1 MFLTHSMNMYPLLF
15 EQRLLEK
22 VWGGYSIHQWKHG
35 ANTEKL
41 IGESWEIYSGNVII
55 NGEHAGRTLQE
66 LIDKYP
72 FEMTGKP
79 SVQEFPLLV
88 KLLDA
93 KEWLSVQV
101 HPDDALA
108 LELEGELRGKTECWY
123 ILEAEEG
130 ACIQY
135 DLKQDCSVQDYAD
148 SIYQERPK
156 ACLNFLSVKAGDII
170 YVPAGTVHAIGPGI
184 MLYELQQTSDTTYR
198 LYDWDRTGLDGVPRE
213 LHIEKGLKCSRPG
226 SGRFPYTHP
235 EPQTVHG
242 NILQPL
248 IKEQYFKLDL
258 LTLGNAAFSL
268 SLNGKASLLTNI
280 GKHEVCVKYADGS
293 MMLPMATSAYLPASL
308 DEVQVSSEGLNSR
321 LLIASEH
328 DN

>member
-1 MFLTHSMNMYPLLF
+1 MNFYPLLF

-22 VWGGYSIHQWKHG
+22 VWGGHSIHAWKYGKHSDQP
-35 ANTEKL
+35 
-41 IGESWEIYSGNVII
+41 IGESWEIFSGNCIV
-55 NGEHAGRTLQE
+55 NGEYAGSTLQE
-66 LIDKYP
+66 LIAKFP
-72 FEMTGKP
+72 FEMTGRN
-79 SVQEFPLLV
+79 SVEEFPLLV

-108 LELEGELRGKTECWY
+108 FELEGEQRGKTECWY

-135 DLKQDCSVQDYAD
+135 DLKQHCTTECYAE
-148 SIYQERPK
+148 SIQQNKPK
-156 ACLNFLSVKAGDII
+156 DCLNYLPVQAGDII

-198 LYDWDRTGLDGVPRE
+198 LYDWDRMGLDGMPRE

-226 SGRFPYTHP
+226 AGRFPYP
-235 EPQTVHG
+235 LQEVQSIQG
-242 NILQPL
+242 NLVQPL
-248 IKEQYFKLDL
+248 IREQYFQLDL
-258 LTLGNAAFSL
+258 VTIGKEAFSL

-280 GKHEVCVKYADGS
+280 GSQAVQVNYNDT
-293 MMLPMATSAYLPASL
+293 MVILPKATSAFLPAAL
-308 DEVQVSSEGLNSR
+308 ELITICSEDRNQDTTI
-321 LLIASEH
+321 LIASEH
-328 DN
+328 VR